1 MYFTYAV
8 FAKKIL
14 ISGNVIAIAWLLR
27 YVGTRYSYYDLQ
39 KKTLKDYSY

>member
-8 FAKKIL
+8 FAKKKIL

-27 YVGTRYSYYDLQ
+27 YVGTRYSYDLQ
-39 KKTLKDYSY
+39 KNSKKFLGT